1 MISLKEITEK
11 VNLKPVSSLGSLDRE
26 VVGGYAS
33 DLLSCALRGAKKDSI
48 WVTLQCHQN
57 VVAVASLSGLAG
69 VIITEGNDPDQE
81 TLTRA
86 EKEGVVLM
94 VTPKTTFTVV
104 GELTRLGVQGEH
116 GTK

>member
-1 MISLKEITEK
+1 MTSLKEITEK
-11 VNLKPVSSLGSLDRE
+11 MGIKPVSSLHSLDRK
-26 VVGGYAS
+26 VAGGYAS

-86 EKEGVVLM
+86 ENEGVVLM
-94 VTPKTTFTVV
+94 VSPKTTFSVV
-104 GELTRLGVQGEH
+104 GELTRLGVQGEY